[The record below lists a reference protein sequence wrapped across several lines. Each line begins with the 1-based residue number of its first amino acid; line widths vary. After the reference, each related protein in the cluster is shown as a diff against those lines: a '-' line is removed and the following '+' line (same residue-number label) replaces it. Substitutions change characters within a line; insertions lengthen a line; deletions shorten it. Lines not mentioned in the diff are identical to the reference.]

1 MLRRQGAPVLAPLH
15 LELLW
20 ASKQWGDS
28 QATGRPRLSSG
39 VSAPC
44 CVRIRHPGAVSLQM
58 FDPRRRGPDEGH
70 ASSAALRPC
79 GPAPT
84 CWHMDEAALAESMRE
99 LADGVRPWEK
109 GAFTAVRRLQEAERN
124 HGRVDEMSYQG
135 HHVAVKRM
143 PNWWVEDDPRAF
155 QRKHRHQLERPW
167 VDVGIVA
174 ELQRAHYPYTC
185 ELIGIFRDDHCT
197 YVVSSL
203 ASHGDMFM
211 WAEKA

>member
-1 MLRRQGAPVLAPLH
+1 TLLRIAPREPPPVRCSLALIRECGVFRVLAPWL
-15 LELLW
+15 
-20 ASKQWGDS
+20 
-28 QATGRPRLSSG
+28 
-39 VSAPC
+39 
-44 CVRIRHPGAVSLQM
+44 GA
-58 FDPRRRGPDEGH
+58 G
-70 ASSAALRPC
+70 

>member
-1 MLRRQGAPVLAPLH
+1 AAREGGIFGAPSQRR
-15 LELLW
+15 
-20 ASKQWGDS
+20 SK
-28 QATGRPRLSSG
+28 TGT
-39 VSAPC
+39 SAVMSP
-44 CVRIRHPGAVSLQM
+44 AA
-58 FDPRRRGPDEGH
+58 DP
-70 ASSAALRPC
+70 AANC

>member
-1 MLRRQGAPVLAPLH
+1 MSIFLSTGLKFGRCSFSKS
-15 LELLW
+15 
-20 ASKQWGDS
+20 AS
-28 QATGRPRLSSG
+28 AMVGRWNRT
-39 VSAPC
+39 
-44 CVRIRHPGAVSLQM
+44 
-58 FDPRRRGPDEGH
+58 
-70 ASSAALRPC
+70 SSASPVWPRARIPD
-79 GPAPT
+79 APRQ
-84 CWHMDEAALAESMRE
+84 HQRGGDVAFL
-99 LADGVRPWEK
+99 K
-109 GAFTAVRRLQEAERN
+109 GARAQRCP
-124 HGRVDEMSYQG
+124 
-135 HHVAVKRM
+135 HVQQR
-143 PNWWVEDDPRAF
+143 WVEDDPRAF